1 MAEHRFEFEEMQ
13 HSQFREVDLS
23 GARMHGMNLSNL
35 KVTDAFI
42 VNVELSGIVG
52 NLKVNDVD
60 VTAYVESEL
69 NRRHPERT
77 RLAPID
83 PAGMRDAWT
92 MVGEL
97 WDKTMARAR
106 ALPEVKLNESVD
118 GEYSFLE
125 TLRHL
130 VFAVDR
136 WITGPVLGE
145 ASPFHPLG
153 MPPFCRPE
161 EARALGLEID
171 AKPSLAEVVAVR
183 EDRRAKVASVIADL
197 TVEELVRQCPDP
209 HVGSPT
215 VQTCLHVVLREE
227 WAHNRYATRDLDALA
242 G

>member
-1 MAEHRFEFEEMQ
+1 MAERRFEFEQMQ
-13 HSQFREVDLS
+13 NAQFREVDLS

-69 NRRHPERT
+69 NRRYPERT
-77 RLAPID
+77 RLAPTD
-83 PAGMRDAWT
+83 PAGMRDSWA
-92 MVGEL
+92 MVSEL
-97 WDKTMARAR
+97 WDRTMTRAR
-106 ALPEVKLNESVD
+106 ALPEAALNESVD

-136 WITGPVLGE
+136 WITGPVLGD
-145 ASPFHPLG
+145 ANPFHPLG
-153 MPPFCRPE
+153 MPPFCPPD
-161 EARALGLEID
+161 EARALGLDID
-171 AKPSLAEVVAVR
+171 AKPSFAEVMAVR
-183 EDRRAKVASVIADL
+183 EDRRAKVASIIDDL
-197 TVEELVRQCPDP
+197 TVAELLRPCPDP
-209 HVGSPT
+209 HVGTPN

-227 WAHNRYATRDLDALA
+227 WAHNRYANRDLDALKT
-242 G
+242 